1 MSHSFNQLLNESLR
15 DAMLAYYLT
24 YKVPTALKEK
34 ITHADDLYE
43 YWLLDVQVSQAVQ
56 TSPVA
61 CAISSLQ
68 QYITRIQLGL
78 EPGYEEQGMTA
89 AQDKLW
95 REQLHTYAL
104 WNASQQLQYHPANY
118 LDPTL
123 RSDKTDSFEQ
133 LENDLSQYRIQADTV
148 TTAVHN
154 YLARFEETAN
164 IRTINGYIDADLS
177 NLYSGTYYFVGK
189 SSSGDTY
196 YWRSLDL
203 SKRSGSVLFQDA
215 WSDWEKINV
224 SVSDATAEQSIR
236 PVYFNNR
243 LFFIWAECIKP
254 APTSS
259 VKPTQPDPD
268 SAEKKQLTEWV
279 NSRYVK
285 FRLNFSYKKHD
296 SSWSAPKAC
305 IEEYCATEDINTLTA
320 DFLKTITQTVAIV
333 TSDTPPVLFLS
344 VLAISRK
351 DPKQEENF
359 IGKFFQAVHIDQS
372 FNITT
377 IADGGSPE
385 RYNVLPGSQVA
396 DEINRLLESFDQSQK
411 TKVQAVVKGEDQSV
425 SGYYSELLP
434 AHARQYLTFFAH
446 KNQGNLQFKVTPAN
460 THSINTLSE
469 TDIVDN
475 DFWNYKYLQKNIK
488 TTEAS
493 DVSFGSNTSE
503 IVFSSTLGDAFK
515 QSYSVTLSTRDDR
528 NFTITL
534 KTDDALD
541 DPTTTQLKL
550 TSGSKLSDV
559 TNNLQT
565 DFYSFYFKNPVTDE
579 DFPNAIHASK
589 SALVRL
595 TPAEK
600 NTNSIS
606 LAGNYIDK
614 SAFINLHT
622 SASKHIHIAVTRYG
636 LYTEPNKKKSLHTQN
651 MLIIKNAGITTGK
664 LHAYKHIIM
673 SANIK
678 DYPFTDD
685 ISADSHQIINYQDTA
700 HESLHGSNTDLTKG
714 HRVTARIALTPEQIK
729 SGITL
734 VHGVATLE
742 LAKEG
747 PTILGYAL
755 KATTVKL
762 TTSEDA
768 TTFNQQLAPTIKR
781 QTSEKLGTAE
791 FIEFPTSTSTP
802 PDDTPSSLRMN
813 TCFAGKLVKEAN
825 VSLEH
830 LFSLTPKTWQ
840 EPPLTPDGAAE
851 GIDFNG
857 AHGKYFWEL
866 FLYVPWLVAHRL
878 NQEQQYDEAQAWLKY
893 IFDPGRLKDE
903 ASGRPDFWGFNELV
917 RSNPL
922 PGSVTNDPHKL
933 AMRTP
938 VHFRKAIYLF
948 YLDILLNRGDA
959 AYRQLTPDSLTQA
972 KLWYTRANQFLGP
985 RPRVTTTEPWDEITL
1000 EKLTAASSEA
1010 LRKLEQENPK
1020 IDANLPATGLVQ
1032 ASLTDTDNLCLP
1044 FNTELVARWDK
1055 LESRLHNL
1063 RHNLDIT
1070 GKPLRL
1076 SLYATPL
1083 SPLKL
1088 LASRSKGAFGEG
1100 GESPFIDAQV
1110 GHYRFQTMLGHA
1122 LTATEA
1128 VIQFG
1133 NTVLSLIERK
1143 EQAEYLELQQ
1153 QQAWDLANIVV
1164 TQQHQALL
1172 IDEKNRQAL
1181 GASRSTIESRMRHY
1195 DHLLTEGISLAEA
1208 HAGQLYLLSSGF
1220 ETAGS
1225 AAAAGA
1231 GIAMIAPNIFGT
1243 SVGGSRWEGPFYAA
1257 QALAQGVAT
1266 ALRGT
1271 AADLD
1276 RTEQFNRRAQ
1286 EWAYAQDQAR
1296 LELAQVDAQ
1305 LHAYAEQEKAT
1316 RLQLRLAETSLGQAW
1331 SNYQLLAK
1339 RFTKAQLYDWLNAQ
1353 LSKFY
1358 YQVYDLSLSLC
1369 RTAQTCWQYEVAD
1382 YERTFIQPSA
1392 WNNNYRGY
1400 LAGEAL
1406 KLSLLNMNTAY
1417 LNHNVRD
1424 LEIIK
1429 TISLRHRMVDCK
1441 VTTTNTTGTQL
1452 SSTQDKWAEH
1462 KQQLVDKGTLCF
1474 KLTEA
1479 LFEED
1484 YPKHILRRIK
1494 GISVSLPAT
1503 LGPYEDIKAIL
1514 TQTHNEILLP
1524 TGARRSDMRAHQQIA
1539 LSTGLDDNGLFT
1551 LNFESNERYLPFE
1564 YTGAISN
1571 WTLEFPKPDR
1581 QKAVL
1586 ESINDIV
1593 IHLRYTARVPAASGD
1608 QA

>member
-1 MSHSFNQLLNESLR
+1 MSHSLNQQLNESLR

-24 YKVPTALKEK
+24 YKVPPELKEK
-34 ITHADDLYE
+34 ITQADDLYE
-43 YWLLDVQVSQAVQ
+43 YWLLDVQVSQAVP

-78 EPGYEEQGMTA
+78 EPGYEKQGMTA
-89 AQDKLW
+89 QQDTLW

-104 WNASQQLQYHPANY
+104 WNANQQLRYHPANY

-123 RSDKTDSFEQ
+123 RRDKTDSFEQ

-177 NLYSGTYYFVGK
+177 KLHSGTYYFVGK
-189 SSSGDTY
+189 SSSENTY

-203 SKRSGSVLFQDA
+203 SKRAGPVPFQDA
-215 WSDWEKINV
+215 WSDWEKINL

-259 VKPTQPDPD
+259 VSPAQAD
-268 SAEKKQLTEWV
+268 SEKKQLPEWI

-296 SSWSAPKAC
+296 GSWSAPKAC
-305 IEEYCATEDINTLTA
+305 IEEHCATEDVNALTSA
-320 DFLKTITQTVAIV
+320 FLKTITQTVAIV
-333 TSDTPPVLFLS
+333 DSNGPPVLFLS
-344 VLAISRK
+344 VLATSRK
-351 DPKQEENF
+351 DPKQQENF
-359 IGKFFQAVHIDQS
+359 IGKFFQAVHVDQS

-385 RYNVLPGSQVA
+385 RYSVLPGSKA
-396 DEINRLLESFDQSQK
+396 EEEINRLLEHFDPSQK
-411 TKVQAVVKGEDQSV
+411 TKVQAVVKGKDQSV

-434 AHARQYLTFFAH
+434 DTARQYLTFFAH
-446 KNQGNLQFKVTPAN
+446 KNQGNLQFKVTPPN
-460 THSINTLSE
+460 KHSISPKEE
-469 TDIVDN
+469 TITEN
-475 DFWNYKYLQKNIK
+475 NNHWNFEKNREKIK
-488 TTEAS
+488 NPETR
-493 DVSFGSNTSE
+493 DVSFDSNTNE
-503 IVFSSTLGDAFK
+503 LVFTSTLNKNFR
-515 QSYSVTLSTRDDR
+515 QSYSVTLTKAGPKDII
-528 NFTITL
+528 ITL
-534 KTDDALD
+534 RVEDALD
-541 DPTTTQLKL
+541 DPKATQLKL
-550 TSGSKLSDV
+550 TSGSNITGSTDEL
-559 TNNLQT
+559 NT
-565 DFYSFYFKNPVTDE
+565 DFYALYFKNTVTHDE
-579 DFPNAIHASK
+579 FPNAVHIENGLLISANSK
-589 SALVRL
+589 DGETV
-595 TPAEK
+595 
-600 NTNSIS
+600 S
-606 LAGNYIDK
+606 LENNYIDK
-614 SAFINLHT
+614 NAFISLYT
-622 SASKHIHIAVTRYG
+622 SPKNSIQVTLNRYRK
-636 LYTEPNKKKSLHTQN
+636 YTEPNKETSLHAQN
-651 MLIIKNAGITTGK
+651 TLTIKRPNVSTSN
-664 LHAYKHIIM
+664 LRVYKHIIM
-673 SANIK
+673 RANFK
-678 DYPFTDD
+678 DYPFTEK
-685 ISADSHQIINYQDTA
+685 INANSHQIINYQDTA
-700 HESLHGSNTDLTKG
+700 HESLTGSNPELPTG
-714 HRVTARIALTPEQIK
+714 HRVTARIPVTTAEIT

-734 VHGVATLE
+734 IHGVATLE
-742 LAKEG
+742 PAKEDDS
-747 PTILGYAL
+747 TILGYAL
-755 KATTVKL
+755 KATTL
-762 TTSEDA
+762 TLAPSTSG

-791 FIEFPTSTSTP
+791 FIDFPTSTSTP
-802 PDDTPSSLRMN
+802 SADTPPRLRMN
-813 TCFAGKLVKEAN
+813 TCFAGNLVKEAN

-851 GIDFNG
+851 DIDFNG

-866 FLYVPWLVAHRL
+866 FLYVPWLVTHRL
-878 NQEQQYDEAQAWLKY
+878 NQEQQYVEAQTWLKY
-893 IFDPGRLKDE
+893 IFDPGRLADKYSE
-903 ASGRPDFWGFNELV
+903 RPAFWGFNELV
-917 RSNPL
+917 RTGPL
-922 PGSVTNDPHKL
+922 PGSVTHDPHKL
-933 AMRTP
+933 AIRSP
-938 VHFRKAIYLF
+938 VHFRKAIYLL
-948 YLDILLNRGDA
+948 YLDIVLNRGDA

-972 KLWYTRANQFLGP
+972 KLWYTRANHFLGP
-985 RPRVTTTEPWDEITL
+985 RPRVTTTEPWNEITL
-1000 EKLTAASSEA
+1000 ENLTTKRSKA
-1010 LRKLEQENPK
+1010 LVALEQTNPP
-1020 IDANLPATGLVQ
+1020 INVNPATGGTTL
-1032 ASLTDTDNLCLP
+1032 ASLTDTDNLRLP

-1063 RHNLDIT
+1063 RYNLDIT

-1076 SLYATPL
+1076 SLYASPL

-1088 LASRSKGAFGEG
+1088 LASRSSGAFGEG
-1100 GESPFIDAQV
+1100 GAAPFIDAQV
-1110 GHYRFQTMLGHA
+1110 GHYRFQIMLGHA

-1133 NTVLSLIERK
+1133 NTMLSLIERK

-1172 IDEKNRQAL
+1172 LDEKNRQAL
-1181 GASRSTIESRMRHY
+1181 GASRSMIESRMRHY
-1195 DHLLTEGISLAEA
+1195 ERLLTEGISPAEA
-1208 HAGQLYLLSSGF
+1208 HAGQLYLISSGF
-1220 ETAGS
+1220 EATGS
-1225 AAAAGA
+1225 AAAAAA

-1243 SVGGSRWEGPFYAA
+1243 STGGSRWEGPFYAA

-1276 RTEQFNRRAQ
+1276 RSEQFNRREQ
-1286 EWAYAQDQAR
+1286 EWAHAQDQAR

-1305 LHAYAEQEKAT
+1305 LQAYAEQEKAT
-1316 RLQLRLAETSLGQAW
+1316 RLQLRLAETSLTQAW

-1339 RFTKAQLYDWLNAQ
+1339 RFTRAQLYEWLNVQ

-1369 RTAQTCWQYEVAD
+1369 RTAQACRQYEVAD
-1382 YERTFIQPSA
+1382 YASTFIQPGA

-1406 KLSLLNMNTAY
+1406 KLSLLKMNAAY
-1417 LNHNVRD
+1417 VNHNVRD
-1424 LEIIK
+1424 LEIVK
-1429 TISLRHRMVDCK
+1429 TLSLRHRMIDCE
-1441 VTTTNTTGTQL
+1441 VTTTTTGTTGTQ
-1452 SSTQDKWAEH
+1452 SSSMQGTWARH

-1474 KLTEA
+1474 KLSEA

-1484 YPKHILRRIK
+1484 YPHHILRRIK

-1514 TQTHNEILLP
+1514 TQTNNEIVLP
-1524 TGARRSDMRAHQQIA
+1524 TGERRRDMRAHQQIA

-1551 LNFESNERYLPFE
+1551 LNFESHDRYLPFE
-1564 YTGAISN
+1564 YTGAISD
-1571 WTLEFPKPDR
+1571 WTLEFPNHTQ
-1581 QKAVL
+1581 QKALL

-1593 IHLRYTARVPAASGD
+1593 IHLRYTARVPAASGGK
-1608 QA
+1608 A